1 MVVQLRRTVLTLA
14 IPAVISNLLYTFQN
28 IVDAMMLGRY
38 GDPAISISAAGIGGM
53 LYFLTFPLVMG
64 ITTGGVA
71 VIARRWGER
80 KFKEAQI
87 AFENLYTLL
96 ILISIPIALFAIF
109 YGWTLPV
116 ALGAEE
122 DVVRTSYQYIMGIFL
137 FYPFAVF
144 MASYHSSMRA
154 SGDTKIPMLVDIFA
168 NSWNVFWNFTLIFG
182 NFGFP
187 ELGVLGAGLATGSS
201 YLFGSVI
208 YLLLQKMEK
217 LRIHPDLFSK
227 RRWNPEL
234 VKKIVKI
241 GIPAGVE
248 RGMWS
253 ITSFIYTALIF
264 VVAGS
269 LGYASFQIGLKA
281 ESLAYMPA
289 FGFSIAATT
298 LVGQSL
304 GEKNV
309 EKAKKAAI
317 EATKMSMLFMA
328 FTGTVMVLFPSY
340 LAALF
345 TNDSEI
351 IHLASIY
358 LFLMGMTEPALGALF
373 TLAGGMRGAGYTT
386 MPMII
391 NLTGLMGIR
400 LGLAAL
406 LAFPLGLGLVGIW
419 LGMFFETF
427 IRAIWMYLEFRR
439 GKWSEI
445 KV

>member
-1 MVVQLRRTVLTLA
+1 MIVQLKRTVLALA

-38 GDPAISISAAGIGGM
+38 GDPAVSISAAGIGGM
-53 LYFLTFPLVMG
+53 LYFLTFPLIMG

-71 VIARRWGER
+71 IIARRWGEKR
-80 KFKEAQI
+80 FQDAQV
-87 AFENLYTLL
+87 AFENLYVLL
-96 ILISIPIALFAIF
+96 ILLSLPISFFAIF
-109 YGWTLPV
+109 FGWTLPFL
-116 ALGAEE
+116 LGAEGAVIE
-122 DVVRTSYQYIMGIFL
+122 ASYRYMMGIFT

-154 SGDTKIPMLVDIFA
+154 AGDTRIPMLVDIFA

-201 YLFGSVI
+201 YLFGSIV
-208 YLLLQKMEK
+208 YLILQKLGK
-217 LRIHPDLFSK
+217 LRIYPNLLSL
-227 RRWNPEL
+227 RRWKMSII
-234 VKKIVKI
+234 KKIVRI

-264 VVAGS
+264 AVAGS

-289 FGFSIAATT
+289 FGFSIASTT

-304 GEKNV
+304 GEGNM
-309 EKAKKAAI
+309 EKAKRAAI

-328 FTGTVMVLFPSY
+328 ITGAIMVIFPNY
-340 LAALF
+340 LASLF
-345 TNDSEI
+345 TEDTEI

-406 LAFPLGLGLVGIW
+406 FAFPLGLGLLGIW
-419 LGMFFETF
+419 LGMFFETY
-427 IRAIWMYLEFRR
+427 IRALWMYMEFRR
-439 GKWSEI
+439 GKWTRV

>member
-1 MVVQLRRTVLTLA
+1 MSVQLRRVVLKLA

-38 GDPAISISAAGIGGM
+38 GDPAVSLSAAGIGGM
-53 LYFLTFPLVMG
+53 LYFLTFPLIMG
-64 ITTGGVA
+64 LTTGGVA
-71 VIARRWGER
+71 VIARRWGEK
-80 KFKEAQI
+80 KFSEAQI
-87 AFENLYTLL
+87 AFENLYILL
-96 ILISIPIALFAIF
+96 ILISIPISFFAIF
-109 YGWTLPV
+109 YGWLLPV

-122 DVVRTSYQYIMGIFL
+122 EVVRAAYNYMMGIFV

-154 SGDTKIPMLVDIFA
+154 SGDTRIPMLVDIFA

-201 YLFGSVI
+201 YLFGSSI
-208 YLLLQKMEK
+208 YLLLQKIRK
-217 LRIHPDLFSK
+217 LRIYPNLLSK
-227 RRWNPEL
+227 RKWNVEL
-234 VKKIVKI
+234 IKKIVRI

-264 VVAGS
+264 AAAGS
-269 LGYASFQIGLKA
+269 LGYASFQVGLKA

-304 GEKNV
+304 GEGNV
-309 EKAKKAAI
+309 EKAKRSAI

-328 FTGTVMVLFPSY
+328 VTGAIMVLFPSY

-345 TNDSEI
+345 TGDSEI
-351 IHLASIY
+351 IRLASIY

-400 LGLAAL
+400 LGIAAF
-406 LAFPLGLGLVGIW
+406 LAFPLGMGLIGIW
-419 LGMFFETF
+419 LGMFIETF
-427 IRAIWMYLEFRR
+427 IRALWMYLEFRR
-439 GKWSEI
+439 GRWSN
-445 KV
+445 VRV